1 METPTPRSILVVHG
15 DSKVREALGSA
26 LSAQGHQVQEAPD
39 QASALEKLRGHSPDV
54 IILGLDSKGGGDRF
68 EPFRSADP
76 DTQLIAV
83 SGAKE
88 VGQILGMWRNGAT
101 DVILDPFRPEDV
113 CAAVARACSRRD
125 ALLQQR
131 TDKER
136 AQTLRITWAY
146 RETLWALRA
155 AVDARMG
162 RSHAHSTRLMMYARA
177 LAQQMGLSGK
187 PLEDIEYGVFLHD
200 LGEIAIPDSILK
212 KPGRLTEEE
221 WSIMRRHPEQGVQI
235 LAGIEYFAT
244 ASTIVYCHHERWDG
258 TGYPRGLKGEQIPLG
273 ARIFTIVDALD
284 AMTSDR
290 PYRKALTLSDARE
303 EIKRCAGSQFDPRV
317 VEHFLAI
324 PGQSWFKMKQ
334 DAETQAE
341 QSEWG
346 RREALAQLLGRNA
359 GA

>member
-1 METPTPRSILVVHG
+1 MAAVRSILVLH
-15 DSKVREALGSA
+15 DDAKVRAAVGA
-26 LSAQGHQVQEAPD
+26 TLSAQGYRVEEASEE
-39 QASALEKLRGHSPDV
+39 AAALEQLQRQSVDV
-54 IILGLDSKGGGDRF
+54 ILLDLDGKAAERL

-76 DTQLIAV
+76 DAQFVAV
-83 SGAKE
+83 SGKTGLGDVLE
-88 VGQILGMWRNGAT
+88 VLRNGAA
-101 DVILDPFRPEDV
+101 DVILKPFRAEEV
-113 CAAVARACSRRD
+113 VAAVSRACARRD
-125 ALLQQR
+125 AARQER
-131 TDKER
+131 TDRDR

-200 LGEIAIPDSILK
+200 VGEIAVPDSILN

-221 WSIMRRHPEQGVQI
+221 WAVMRRHPEQGVQI
-235 LAGIEYFAT
+235 LAGIEYFKPAG
-244 ASTIVYCHHERWDG
+244 TIVYSHHERWDG

-290 PYRKALTLSDARE
+290 PYRKAMTLSDARE
-303 EIKRCAGSQFDPRV
+303 EIKRCAGSQFDPQV

-324 PGQSWFKMKQ
+324 PGQSWFKMRQ
-334 DAETQAE
+334 DADTQAE
-341 QSEWG
+341 QSEWS
-346 RREALAQLLGRNA
+346 RREALAHLLGRP
-359 GA
+359 GAS

>member
-1 METPTPRSILVVHG
+1 MDTPTPRSVLVVHG
-15 DSKVREALGSA
+15 DPKAREALGSA
-26 LSAQGHQVQEAPD
+26 LSTHGHRVQEVPD
-39 QASALEKLRGHSPDV
+39 HRTALAKLQERSADV
-54 IILGLDSKGGGDRF
+54 VILDLDSTVGGDQLG
-68 EPFRSADP
+68 PFQSADP
-76 DTQLIAV
+76 DAQLIVASAARDIAQV
-83 SGAKE
+83 LGVLRSGAS
-88 VGQILGMWRNGAT
+88 
-101 DVILDPFRPEDV
+101 DVILEPFRPEDV
-113 CAAVARACSRRD
+113 MAAVARACDRRG
-125 ALLQQR
+125 ALIQ
-131 TDKER
+131 ER
-136 AQTLRITWAY
+136 AEKGRAQSLRITWAY

-177 LAQQMGLSGK
+177 LAEHMGLSGK

-200 LGEIAIPDSILK
+200 VGEIAVPDSILK

-221 WSIMRRHPEQGVQI
+221 WAVMRQHPEQGVQI

-273 ARIFTIVDALD
+273 ARIFTIVDSLD

-303 EIKRCAGSQFDPRV
+303 EIRRCAGSQFDPQV
-317 VEHFLAI
+317 VEHFLAL
-324 PGQSWFKMKQ
+324 PGQAWFKMKQ
-334 DAETQAE
+334 DADTQAE

-346 RREALAQLLGRNA
+346 RREAMAAILGGKA

>member
-1 METPTPRSILVVHG
+1 MVDLTPRSILVIHG
-15 DSKVREALGSA
+15 DQKVREALGSILSTRGHTVQDCPDRRTA
-26 LSAQGHQVQEAPD
+26 LA
-39 QASALEKLRGHSPDV
+39 KLRERPAEV
-54 IILGLDSKGGGDRF
+54 IILDLEAKSGGDGL
-68 EPFRSADP
+68 EDFRSADP
-76 DTQLIAV
+76 DAQLLVACAAKDIGQV
-83 SGAKE
+83 LDLLRSGAS
-88 VGQILGMWRNGAT
+88 
-101 DVILDPFRPEDV
+101 DVILEPFRSEDV
-113 CAAVARACSRRD
+113 LAAISQACHRRD
-125 ALLQQR
+125 ARTQER

-136 AQTLRITWAY
+136 AQSLRITWAY

-177 LAQQMGLSGK
+177 LAEHMGLSGK

-200 LGEIAIPDSILK
+200 LGELAIPDSILK

-221 WSIMRRHPEQGVQI
+221 WGIMRRHPEQGVQI

-258 TGYPRGLKGEQIPLG
+258 TGYPRGLKAEQIPLG

-303 EIKRCAGSQFDPRV
+303 EIRRCAGSQFDPQV
-317 VEHFLAI
+317 VEHFLAL
-324 PGQSWFKMKQ
+324 PGQAWFKMKQ

-346 RREALAQLLGRNA
+346 RREAMVHILGGNA

>member
-1 METPTPRSILVVHG
+1 MATPRSILIVHG
-15 DSKVREALGSA
+15 DPKVREALGSA
-26 LSAQGHQVQEAPD
+26 LAAQGHQVQQAPD
-39 QASALEKLRGHSPDV
+39 QAAGLEQLHQHPAEV
-54 IILGLDSKGGGDRF
+54 ILLGVDAHDTDPC
-68 EPFRSADP
+68 EPFRSADLEA
-76 DTQLIAV
+76 TLIAV
-83 SGAKE
+83 SGANDM
-88 VGQILGMWRNGAT
+88 GQVLKVFRHGVS
-101 DVILDPFRPEDV
+101 DLLLPPFRPDDV
-113 CAAVARACSRRD
+113 AAAVARAGARRD
-125 ALLQQR
+125 ATVRER

-200 LGEIAIPDSILK
+200 VGEIAIPDSILK

-235 LAGIEYFAT
+235 LAGIEFFKPAG
-244 ASTIVYCHHERWDG
+244 AIVYSHHERWDG

-290 PYRKALTLSDARE
+290 PYRKAMTLSDARE

-317 VEHFLAI
+317 VEHFWAI
-324 PGQSWFKMKQ
+324 PGQSWFKMRQ
-334 DAETQAE
+334 DADTQAE
-341 QSEWG
+341 QSEWS
-346 RREALAQLLGRNA
+346 RREALAHLLGRP
-359 GA
+359 GAS